1 MVGGTMPACAS
12 ARRNH
17 RSVIRLALGRCLFMT
32 SAALLTVTG
41 GSARADGVPEIRVD
55 TLEVGTS
62 TRDMKRKALQAV
74 PLTQLP
80 AAQRAVADSILQ
92 DISLFRRLPTIR
104 CESDARIYTYF
115 CDHPDVAVSIWRA
128 MGVSGVKMTETG
140 RGAFACDA
148 GDGTLGQVEVLYR
161 TAASS
166 LVSCKGTFTSPLL
179 PKPIKGSA
187 LMHVQVQTQR
197 DPSGKTYII
206 HKADLFVSF
215 PSTAVDA
222 VARTIAPVSNKMM
235 DRNFEE
241 ISLFIRMMDEA
252 SRRRPEWIF
261 DVAPRLDGVAKE
273 RPAELVD
280 LTRQVHAGSE
290 ANSRTRTAIVPV
302 VGPATR

>member
-1 MVGGTMPACAS
+1 
-12 ARRNH
+12 
-17 RSVIRLALGRCLFMT
+17 MT
-32 SAALLTVTG
+32 SAVLLAVTG
-41 GSARADGVPEIRVD
+41 SSIRADEIPEIRVD

-62 TRDMKRKALQAV
+62 SRDVKRKALQAV
-74 PLTQLP
+74 PLAQLP
-80 AAQRAVADSILQ
+80 AAQRATVDSILQ

-104 CESDARIYTYF
+104 CESDTRIYSYF

-140 RGAFACDA
+140 RGAFSCDA

-161 TAASS
+161 SAASS

-187 LMHVQVQTQR
+187 LMHVQAQTQR
-197 DPSGKTYII
+197 DPSGKTYVI
-206 HKADLFVSF
+206 HKADLFISF

-235 DRNFEE
+235 DKNFEE
-241 ISLFIRMMDEA
+241 ISLFVRMMDEA
-252 SRRRPEWIF
+252 SRRKPEWVF
-261 DVAPRLDGVAKE
+261 DIAPKLEGVGKE

-280 LTRQVHAGSE
+280 LTRQVNAG
-290 ANSRTRTAIVPV
+290 AVGNSTPRTAIVPV
-302 VGPATR
+302 AGPATR